1 MNLIVRNFAV
11 TLICACATL
20 DSVASE
26 FSVRYRDAIE
36 ARADLAVVPEKTVE
50 EHFVLDRLG
59 GLVVVN
65 INETSTDRSFKTAA
79 SSAKL
84 QKQSTLFVVEDI
96 TTNRYGTTDGGII
109 VHAGSNEVFEAVV
122 ADSGLSLKHRF
133 KGMAAGILFSDD
145 PRDWQKAI
153 ELLSKDDRV
162 LSAELNVNFYD
173 RQPT

>member
-1 MNLIVRNFAV
+1 MNLIVRSITV
-11 TLICACATL
+11 TLLCVCVTS
-20 DSVASE
+20 DSFGSE
-26 FSVRYRDAIE
+26 FSGRYRDAIE
-36 ARADLAVVPEKTVE
+36 ARADLAVVPEKNVK

-65 INETSTDRSFKTAA
+65 INEISEDRSFKTAT

-84 QKQSTLFVVEDI
+84 QKQGALFVVEDI

-109 VHAGSNEVFEAVV
+109 VHAESNEVFEAVV
-122 ADSGLSLKHRF
+122 TDSGLILKHRF
-133 KGMAAGILFSDD
+133 KGIAAGVLFSDD

-153 ELLSKDDRV
+153 ELLNNDDRV

-173 RQPT
+173 RKPT